1 MIYWKVDL
9 SLPYY
14 CWYPIELMASS
25 QPMNGFTN
33 IITISWELLTF
44 NLQTRFHSI
53 EELLGIN
60 FTIHANKWKIIFCW
74 IIYMFSIKIIKKNEN
89 YIIPFQIWY
98 VSHQDDFVC
107 MEKKIWCCHRRKLW
121 CCFIQVGLNLYVIS
135 KRTSWEL
142 EGTQRLLPRF
152 KSEHLEHAR
161 TSQPTPISPKGKPLG
176 SHMVG
181 WQYLAHPYTPTL
193 IGSIIGGRVQPE
205 MKC

>member
-74 IIYMFSIKIIKKNEN
+74 IIYMFSIKIIKKKWKLHHSISNLVCESPRWFCMHGKKN
-89 YIIPFQIWY
+89 LMLPPAQIM
-98 VSHQDDFVC
+98 VLLHS
-107 MEKKIWCCHRRKLW
+107 
-121 CCFIQVGLNLYVIS
+121 
-135 KRTSWEL
+135 SW
-142 EGTQRLLPRF
+142 
-152 KSEHLEHAR
+152 S
-161 TSQPTPISPKGKPLG
+161 
-176 SHMVG
+176 
-181 WQYLAHPYTPTL
+181 
-193 IGSIIGGRVQPE
+193 
-205 MKC
+205 

>member
-74 IIYMFSIKIIKKNEN
+74 IIYMFSIKIIKKMKITSFYFKFGMWVTKMILYAWKKKSDVATGAN
-89 YIIPFQIWY
+89 YGVASF
-98 VSHQDDFVC
+98 
-107 MEKKIWCCHRRKLW
+107 KL
-121 CCFIQVGLNLYVIS
+121 V
-135 KRTSWEL
+135 
-142 EGTQRLLPRF
+142 
-152 KSEHLEHAR
+152 
-161 TSQPTPISPKGKPLG
+161 
-176 SHMVG
+176 
-181 WQYLAHPYTPTL
+181 L
-193 IGSIIGGRVQPE
+193 IY
-205 MKC
+205 M